1 MQQSKWMLDGVLDEN
16 TFISDCEVVNHVDG
30 PLYKNQ
36 FPRILNHLCSLL
48 TRRKSP
54 EFNL

>member
-48 TRRKSP
+48 NRRKSP
-54 EFNL
+54 EFYL